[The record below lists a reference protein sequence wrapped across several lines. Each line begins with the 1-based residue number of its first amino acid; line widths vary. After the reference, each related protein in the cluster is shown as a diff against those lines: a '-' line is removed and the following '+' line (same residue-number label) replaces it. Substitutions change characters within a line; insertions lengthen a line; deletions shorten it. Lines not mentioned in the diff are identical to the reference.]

1 MDITLPEFDAPHT
14 SPRRRARSACAGNL
28 GAHDPSGWAR
38 SRGRRVRRPAAR
50 SLAAMR
56 AVIRLGVAAAVVACA
71 MAPAGARAQSAAA
84 VSMTFKVPAGWSQA
98 AGLAPG
104 EVYFLRVGDTLH
116 TLIVRSLP
124 PKTSDVHA
132 YAAEQMD
139 IEQSRGAEV
148 LDEGATQ
155 ICDGEP
161 AHRWT
166 VRSASTGILTETHF
180 LTALVTGGVAIVS
193 YAHQGGVGDRRDALD
208 AMTNVCPGPVAN
220 PVPAGWP
227 AAKNRYGTTLTAESP
242 DGTSTF
248 IASYRV
254 LGTSRYDVFERDNM
268 PRGDVLADHVEPCA
282 GAAVRRIDV
291 QVRGQIAEVA
301 LGLLH
306 GIAYRYAYTRPA
318 KHAADPAAER
328 ALTAFCRAGPPLPA
342 GSSEPV

>member
-1 MDITLPEFDAPHT
+1 MTH
-14 SPRRRARSACAGNL
+14 RAGLVLA
-28 GAHDPSGWAR
+28 
-38 SRGRRVRRPAAR
+38 
-50 SLAAMR
+50 LAAAAAAGR
-56 AVIRLGVAAAVVACA
+56 PVAAS
-71 MAPAGARAQSAAA
+71 AQTPA

-98 AGLAPG
+98 AGLSPG
-104 EVYFLRVGDTLH
+104 QVYFLRAGDELH
-116 TLIVRSLP
+116 TLIVRTLP
-124 PKTSDVHA
+124 PNTFDVHA

-139 IEQSRGAEV
+139 IELARGAEV
-148 LDEGATQ
+148 VDEGATQ

-193 YAHQGGVGDRRDALD
+193 YAHQGAVGARRDALE
-208 AMTNVCPGPVAN
+208 AMANACPGPAPN

-254 LGTSRYDVFERDNM
+254 LGTSRFDLFERENM
-268 PRGDVLADHVEPCA
+268 PRGDVLADRREPCA
-282 GAAVRRIDV
+282 GAAVHRVDV

-301 LGLLH
+301 IGLLH

-318 KHAADPAAER
+318 KHDADPAAER
-328 ALTAFCRAGPPLPA
+328 ALTAFCRSGPPLTP
-342 GSSEPV
+342 GSSEPA